1 MRKLLISLVAVFAV
15 TGVSFAQDAGA
26 PNRSLSFYL
35 DSFTGHLT
43 EGTAGNKR
51 TFSGNEFEFG
61 VSYSQ
66 NFATVPWLSI
76 WVKAL
81 VVTGSGTKYDGYLPD
96 ADGDLTVPNGTF
108 LGNSGYGIQGYGQ
121 PRAQLGVNLGG
132 YSVFALDTRGI
143 LANENYY
150 TLDFGKA
157 GSLTFLTILEFWAVP
172 QARKDYEL
180 LGLYKHTVLDLFA
193 IRVDYG
199 ISFAKIWRFT
209 TKLGFRFGNDA
220 SAEAFKNSFAI
231 RWENQVAVAVTEKF
245 GMWVQLRYHVD
256 GLALPKVTG
265 MKLVDHQLFLQAG
278 LSYSLDLSGL

>member
-35 DSFTGHLT
+35 DAFSGHLT
-43 EGTAGNKR
+43 DGTDGSKR
-51 TFSGNEFEFG
+51 TFADNEFEFG
-61 VSYSQ
+61 MSYSQ

-76 WVKAL
+76 WVKTL
-81 VVTGSGTKYDGYLPD
+81 IVVGQPSVVDP
-96 ADGDLTVPNGTF
+96 ADGW
-108 LGNSGYGIQGYGQ
+108 LGNGSANNGLGGTLVPDWGINQQ
-121 PRAQLGVNLGG
+121 ILAAPRAQVGINLGG

-172 QARKDYEL
+172 KYRIDHVAD
-180 LGLYKHTVLDLFA
+180 GLYKHKVLDLFA
-193 IRVDYG
+193 LRVDYG

-209 TKLGFRFGNDA
+209 TKLAFRFGDDA
-220 SAEAFKNSFAI
+220 SAKAFGQSFQI
-231 RWENQVAVAVTEKF
+231 RWENQIAVAVTEKF
-245 GMWVQLRYHVD
+245 GMWAQLRYRIDNIANDKDVD
-256 GLALPKVTG
+256 N
-265 MKLVDHQLFLQAG
+265 MLFLQAG